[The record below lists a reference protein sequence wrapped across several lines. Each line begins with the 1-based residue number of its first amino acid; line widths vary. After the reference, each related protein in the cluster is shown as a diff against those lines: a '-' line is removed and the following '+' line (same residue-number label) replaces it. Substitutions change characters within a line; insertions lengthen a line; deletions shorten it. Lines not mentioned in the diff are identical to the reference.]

1 MPNTQI
7 VTEFG
12 ISPIESLE
20 GYIVAAGSSLVR
32 ATFEHSYFVE
42 PERVRER
49 TPYYPTHARTSN
61 EHYPGL
67 NKTDHAN
74 WSGDG
79 RRVRLDDNSRAQIA
93 WERYTRMPIQ
103 RRSGYTL
110 RHIWGHPW
118 DPDAFTA
125 GWNLCYMPFWA
136 GELTEDQHP
145 HPDLVQAIRQA
156 SWDLYFRDN
165 PVCEPP
171 AFVQDPGIDLDSILG
186 GQPLRIM
193 HRESSRSGG
202 RGQTATSSIVGAEAS
217 VIDQVKDIRRKASRS
232 WVNIYEGAR
241 LLQDKEHTPFNS
253 KKTESNAKSCVRKIY
268 REVGLSYTEI
278 EDLLVEHGLVEQQK

>member
-1 MPNTQI
+1 MPNTQV
-7 VTEFG
+7 VTEFE
-12 ISPIESLE
+12 ISAIASLE
-20 GYIVAAGSSLVR
+20 GYIIDAGSSLLQ
-32 ATFEHSYFVE
+32 ATFAHTYFVD
-42 PERVRER
+42 PEEVRKK
-49 TPYYPTHARTSN
+49 TPYYRKHARSSN

-67 NKTDHAN
+67 KKADHAI

-93 WERYTRMPIQ
+93 WKGYTGMPIQ
-103 RRSGYTL
+103 RRSGYGV

-125 GWNLCYMPFWA
+125 GWNFCYMPFWA
-136 GELTEDQHP
+136 GMLTESQHP
-145 HPDLVQAIRQA
+145 HSGLEQAIRQA

-171 AFVQDPGIDLDSILG
+171 DFVQDPGIDLDSILG

-217 VIDQVKDIRRKASRS
+217 VIDQVKDIRRKANRS

-253 KKTESNAKSCVRKIY
+253 EKTESSAKSCVRKIY